1 MENNIQ
7 DFENKLIQLNNQF
20 HISTKIKENLENE
33 NQVFLNNCAGIE
45 EELKLLNETKMLLE
59 TLKIHKLKEKKDFI
73 LNIVNTALTDIFQDN
88 IKIAIEPQESKGKI
102 NTSSTQKFDII
113 FYQNDIELARNDELL
128 ISNGGGI
135 MQVVSMLFKLLIGFI
150 YSKNTFYMFD
160 ESFSQLS
167 QDNRIRLSK
176 FLQMFCEQYNFTIV
190 VVSQVLDLDE
200 YADIIYSVNAKY
212 DAKGIRELVLEDSKF
227 KEGIF
232 DRNVRVG
239 EEGIWHVSIKNFQ
252 SIKNINL
259 RFKGYTVIR
268 GPNNSGKSAIL
279 RAVSSILYNSFN
291 VKKYPRK
298 AGGLDSKGKPSKKVL
313 DTEIFLRKTY
323 SVDPEE
329 YNGALG
335 IGKEIGL
342 RYKSNKISFILDNE
356 EYYGKN
362 LAAEKLMEKIEE
374 LGFKYINM
382 KEFYK
387 NFKGNLKDQTE
398 RIASTTQYDG
408 LFLVGSKGNE
418 TEKIFNFLFNTENI
432 TKAILKVKEDM
443 SILSKKHE
451 SFQERVLEN
460 SSKIILINTE
470 IQYYLKLYYLTII
483 ENLSLFDNTFL
494 KEQVNIINNKIDI
507 RNKII
512 EIYQNN
518 IILFNGDFLKVQET
532 FQYLKEMETKLL
544 NINNNL
550 EVLNSKLLL
559 LEKIKLEI
567 DKKLIKLNHINYGID
582 IHKDILNLKLD
593 LENKQKSVKDIDF
606 YINIKI
612 QLIQKLEDLIKVN
625 GYLNQIFE
633 NFNYK
638 NNLELYLEPILNQ
651 LQLLKIKHEKNFT
664 ECDQCSGKGYLLI
677 KD

>member
-33 NQVFLNNCAGIE
+33 NQIFLNNCVGIE
-45 EELKLLNETKMLLE
+45 KELKLLNDTKMLLE

-102 NTSSTQKFDII
+102 NTSGTQKFDII
-113 FYQNDIELARNDELL
+113 FYQNDIELARNEELL

-176 FLQMFCEQYNFTIV
+176 FLQMFCEKYNFTIV

-200 YADIIYSVNAKY
+200 YADIIYSVNVKY
-212 DAKGIRELVLEDSKF
+212 DNKGVRELVLEDSKF

-232 DRNVRVG
+232 ERNSQVG
-239 EEGIWHVSIKNFQ
+239 EEGVWHINIKNFQ
-252 SIKNINL
+252 SIKNIDL
-259 RFKGYTVIR
+259 RFKGYTIIR

-298 AGGLDSKGKPSKKVL
+298 AGGLDSKGNPSKKVL
-313 DTEIFLRKTY
+313 NTEIFLRKTY
-323 SVDPEE
+323 SVNPEE

-342 RYKSNKISFILDNE
+342 RYKSSKVSFVIEGE

-443 SILSKKHE
+443 ILLSKNHE
-451 SFQERVLEN
+451 STQERILEN
-460 SSKIILINTE
+460 TSKINNVNNE
-470 IQYYLKLYYLTII
+470 IQYYLNLYYLTII
-483 ENLSLFDNTFL
+483 ENLSLFDTKVL
-494 KEQVNIINNKIDI
+494 TDYLNNLNFGIDI
-507 RNKII
+507 RNRII
-512 EIYQNN
+512 FIYQNN
-518 IILFNGDFLKVQET
+518 IVLFNREFLKVKKAI
-532 FQYLKEMETKLL
+532 QYINDIKNNIVLIDEQIELKSYKIVILEEIKLK
-544 NINNNL
+544 IN
-550 EVLNSKLLL
+550 
-559 LEKIKLEI
+559 KLEI
-567 DKKLIKLNHINYGID
+567 INNDIQLKKTIETLEFDSDTKLKEIK
-582 IHKDILNLKLD
+582 
-593 LENKQKSVKDIDF
+593 VIDF
-606 YINIKI
+606 GLKI
-612 QLIQKLEDLIKVN
+612 REQILHKLEKLSKLKK
-625 GYLNQIFE
+625 YLYQYTKDYRN
-633 NFNYK
+633 K
-638 NNLELYLEPILNQ
+638 NNLELYLEPVLNQ
-651 LQLLKIKHEKNFT
+651 LQIIKIKQENLFT
-664 ECDQCSGKGYLLI
+664 ECSHCSGKGFIL
-677 KD
+677 KDRNAK

>member
-33 NQVFLNNCAGIE
+33 NQVFLNNCTGIE
-45 EELKLLNETKMLLE
+45 EELKLLNDTKMLLE

-73 LNIVNTALTDIFQDN
+73 LNIVNTALVDIFQDN
-88 IKIAIEPQESKGKI
+88 IKIAIEPQEGKGKV

-113 FYQNDIELARNDELL
+113 FYQNDIELARNEELL

-212 DAKGIRELVLEDSKF
+212 DDNGVRELVLEDSKF

-232 DRNVRVG
+232 ERNVQVG
-239 EEGIWHVSIKNFQ
+239 EEGVWHINIKNFQ
-252 SIKNINL
+252 SIKNIDL

-298 AGGLDSKGKPSKKVL
+298 AGGLDTKGNPSKKVL
-313 DTEIFLRKTY
+313 NTEIILEKTY
-323 SVDPEE
+323 LKSLHDED
-329 YNGALG
+329 
-335 IGKEIGL
+335 GKCEIIKKQVGL
-342 RYKSNKISFILDNE
+342 RYKSSKVSFVIEGE

-374 LGFKYINM
+374 LGFKYINL

-443 SILSKKHE
+443 MLLSKNHE
-451 SFQERVLEN
+451 TNQERILEN
-460 SSKIILINTE
+460 TSKIEKVNNE
-470 IQYYLKLYYLTII
+470 IKYYLKLYYLTII
-483 ENLSLFDNTFL
+483 ENLSLFDTKGL
-494 KEQVNIINNKIDI
+494 KDYLNNLNFGIDTRNQIIS
-507 RNKII
+507 
-512 EIYQNN
+512 IYQNN
-518 IILFNGDFLKVQET
+518 YGLFNEDFK
-532 FQYLKEMETKLL
+532 
-544 NINNNL
+544 
-550 EVLNSKLLL
+550 
-559 LEKIKLEI
+559 
-567 DKKLIKLNHINYGID
+567 
-582 IHKDILNLKLD
+582 
-593 LENKQKSVKDIDF
+593 
-606 YINIKI
+606 KI
-612 QLIQKLEDLIKVN
+612 QLIKEQTRNFKINEEKVNFKINNIKNIIIKFEKLALLKDYEKNLQKDHYPLLNNNSKNILMMEKLIDKLEK
-625 GYLNQIFE
+625 
-633 NFNYK
+633 YK
-638 NNLELYLEPILNQ
+638 NLIIHFNEYSALFSKLKNLELYLEPVLNKK
-651 LQLLKIKHEKNFT
+651 QLLDIQFKSKLMPCTK
-664 ECDQCSGKGYLLI
+664 CSGKGFIPI
-677 KD
+677 KGK